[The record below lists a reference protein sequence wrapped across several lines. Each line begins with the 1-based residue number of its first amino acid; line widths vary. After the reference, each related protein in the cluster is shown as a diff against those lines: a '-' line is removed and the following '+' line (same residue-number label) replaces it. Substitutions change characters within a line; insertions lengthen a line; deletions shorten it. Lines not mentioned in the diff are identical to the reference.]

1 MRHIAQLLGYPMKFS
16 SYSFTPEILRALDAC
31 NYDQMTPVQQQAI
44 PAAGRGKDILANAQ
58 TGTGKTAAFALPIL
72 QQIADTPKDIHSG
85 SVRALILVPT
95 RELAAQVTDNIKAYS
110 QFMELNVVSIYG
122 GVKMETQTKQLKQ
135 GVDVLV
141 ATPGRL
147 LEHLQ
152 LNHTNLANV
161 EHLVLDE
168 ADRMLDMGFI
178 TDIRKILESISNDF
192 QTMLFSATLSQQ
204 MKHLANE
211 LLTSPVIVS
220 ASKENSTAST
230 IKHVIHPVEQRRKQ
244 ELLSELI
251 GTKNWKQVLVFVNT
265 KEAANN
271 IVKELKL
278 DGIKADV
285 CHGDKGQ
292 GARRR
297 ALTEFKEGKIRALVA
312 TDVAARGLDVQGLK
326 YVVNYDLPFLAED
339 YIHRIGRT
347 GRAGETGNAVSF
359 VCREE
364 EHGLAD
370 IEAMIGYKIE
380 REVVKG
386 YEVSNRDRLI
396 ADISGRASHERR
408 QPRRNKAVGE
418 EKVEH
423 KPKTTAPTKKASK
436 GKHRKTSAKLHR
448 KGNVAAPKQR

>member
-1 MRHIAQLLGYPMKFS
+1 MKFS

-31 NYDQMTPVQQQAI
+31 NYDKMTPVQQQAI

-72 QQIADTPKDIHSG
+72 QQIATNPKVMHPG
-85 SVRALILVPT
+85 NVRALILVPT
-95 RELAAQVTDNIKAYS
+95 RELAAQVSANIAAYS
-110 QFMELNVVSIYG
+110 QFMSLNVVSVYG
-122 GVKMETQTKQLKQ
+122 GVKMETQTKLLKQ
-135 GVDVLV
+135 GVDILV

-147 LEHLQ
+147 LEQLQ
-152 LNHTNLANV
+152 LCNTNLANV

-178 TDIRKILESISNDF
+178 TDIRKILAAMSSGF
-192 QTMLFSATLSQQ
+192 QTMLFSATLSSQ

-211 LLTSPVIVS
+211 LLTNPEIVS
-220 ASKENSTAST
+220 ASKENSTAAT
-230 IKHVIHPVEQRRKQ
+230 IKHIIHPVEQRRKQ

-251 GTKNWKQVLVFVNT
+251 GSNNWKQVLVFVNT
-265 KEAANN
+265 KSAADN

-278 DGIKADV
+278 DGISADV

-326 YVVNYDLPFLAED
+326 YVVNFDLPFLAED
-339 YIHRIGRT
+339 YVHRIGRT
-347 GRAGETGNAVSF
+347 GRAGEAGNAVSF

-370 IEAMIGYKIE
+370 IEMLIGHKIE
-380 REVVKG
+380 RKTVKG

-418 EKVEH
+418 EKPEH
-423 KPKTTAPTKKASK
+423 KPKTTAKTKKPAK
-436 GKHRKTSAKLHR
+436 AKHRKTSAKQYR
-448 KGNVAAPKQR
+448 KGNA

>member
-1 MRHIAQLLGYPMKFS
+1 MKFA
-16 SYSFTPEILRALDAC
+16 SYSFAPEILRALEAC
-31 NYDQMTPVQQQAI
+31 NYQQMTPVQQQAI
-44 PAAGRGKDILANAQ
+44 PAAGRGQDILANAQ

-72 QQIADTPKDIHSG
+72 QQIADNPKDNKPG
-85 SVRALILVPT
+85 TVRALILVPT
-95 RELAAQVTDNIKAYS
+95 RELAAQVSDNIKAYS
-110 QFMELNVVSIYG
+110 QFLNFNVVNVYG
-122 GVKMETQTKQLKQ
+122 GVKMETQTKQLRE

-152 LNHTNLANV
+152 LANTNLSQV

-178 TDIRKILESISNDF
+178 TDIRKILESMTANKY
-192 QTMLFSATLSQQ
+192 QTMLFSATLSAQ

-211 LLTSPVIVS
+211 LLTSPVKVS
-220 ASKENSTAST
+220 ATKENSTAET

-265 KEAANN
+265 KEAADN

-278 DGIKADV
+278 DGIKAAV

-312 TDVAARGLDVQGLK
+312 TDVAARGLDVQGLQF
-326 YVVNYDLPFLAED
+326 VVNFDLPFLAED
-339 YIHRIGRT
+339 YVHRIGRT
-347 GRAGETGNAVSF
+347 GRAGEAGNAVSF

-370 IEAMIGYKIE
+370 IEAMIGHKIE
-380 REVVKG
+380 RQMVKG
-386 YEVSNRDRLI
+386 YEVSNRERLI
-396 ADISGRASHERR
+396 ADISGRSAHERR

-418 EKVEH
+418 EKPEH
-423 KPKTTAPTKKASK
+423 KPKTTKPTKKASA

-448 KGNVAAPKQR
+448 KGNTA

>member
-1 MRHIAQLLGYPMKFS
+1 MKFS

-31 NYDQMTPVQQQAI
+31 NYEQMTPVQQQAI

-72 QQIADTPKDIHSG
+72 QQIADSPKEIHSEN
-85 SVRALILVPT
+85 VRALILVPT
-95 RELAAQVTDNIKAYS
+95 RELAAQVTENIAAYS
-110 QFMELNVVSIYG
+110 QFMSLNIVSVYG

-152 LNHTNLANV
+152 LCNTNLSHV

-178 TDIRKILESISNDF
+178 TDIRKILECMPKNF
-192 QTMLFSATLSQQ
+192 QTMLFSATLSAQ

-211 LLTSPVIVS
+211 LLSNPVIVS
-220 ASKENSTAST
+220 ASKENSAATT

-251 GTKNWKQVLVFVNT
+251 GTNNWKQVLVFVNT

-312 TDVAARGLDVQGLK
+312 TDVAARGLDVQGLN
-326 YVVNYDLPFLAED
+326 YVVNFDLPFLAED
-339 YIHRIGRT
+339 YVHRIGRT
-347 GRAGETGNAVSF
+347 GRAGEAGNAVSF

-364 EHGLAD
+364 EHGLVD
-370 IEAMIGYKIE
+370 IEMLIGHKIE
-380 REVVKG
+380 RKTVKG

-396 ADISGRASHERR
+396 ADISGRSAHERR

-418 EKVEH
+418 EKPTQ
-423 KPKTTAPTKKASK
+423 KPKSTGPKKPAK
-436 GKHRKTSAKLHR
+436 AKHRKTSAKQHR
-448 KGNVAAPKQR
+448 NGNA